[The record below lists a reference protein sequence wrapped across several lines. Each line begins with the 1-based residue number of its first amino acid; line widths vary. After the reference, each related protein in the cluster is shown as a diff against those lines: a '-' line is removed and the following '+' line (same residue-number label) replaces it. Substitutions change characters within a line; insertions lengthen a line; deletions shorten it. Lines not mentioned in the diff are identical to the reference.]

1 LRRGSIQPSP
11 GCTVSLPL
19 PRRVIVY
26 DRFGLHNNEVKP
38 LLGLPGVDYY
48 PFTRKLLLRMQL
60 PTSAMQ
66 GSVYAH
72 RLLLCLVPAVYQLTQ
87 PNKYNKEYAKSQVS
101 MLSVPYSRRLLFG
114 VWYGYRD
121 SSTRPSTRWRST
133 GASPARR

>member
-1 LRRGSIQPSP
+1 
-11 GCTVSLPL
+11 
-19 PRRVIVY
+19 VY
-26 DRFGLHNNEVKP
+26 DRFGLHHNEVRP

-87 PNKYNKEYAKSQVS
+87 PNKYNKEYAKIQVS
-101 MLSVPYSRRLLFG
+101 MLFVPYSGRLLFG
-114 VWYGYRD
+114 AC
-121 SSTRPSTRWRST
+121 TET
-133 GASPARR
+133 GIRVQDLLQDGGQLGLLQQEGEWLTPHILCLL